1 MKNSLNKSG
10 LSLSQAQSISNACN
24 QRAQDIQ
31 QRIAAINNAEKSLIL
46 EGIRYVEKQGNKMP
60 ANIIELVLEKALLH
74 ATQAFLMENIK
85 AKDNGLKHLTMQQF
99 VIPISAPLAPSLLQF
114 VPNELVSEDWG
125 WKQLTISEYNE
136 YLEAEA
142 YASHIGQFIHK
153 DSKLDS
159 LRKELTTIKTLE
171 WMDVKQGEKT
181 PMEVKVHHT
190 QEQLM
195 DLHEKL
201 AGLHR
206 KQEQRVN
213 YFKAK
218 VKNLVTEENARISK
232 ENGVESARVNTLNQ
246 ATQSEFAEAVRV
258 YRAEIQ
264 RLREEFEENRQGEI
278 KALASLRISVD
289 GRFQPVV
296 SRFLELLES

>member
-24 QRAQDIQ
+24 QRAQDIN
-31 QRIAAINNAEKSLIL
+31 QRISAINNAEKSLIL
-46 EGIRYVEKQGNKMP
+46 EGVRYVEKQGNVMP
-60 ANIIELVLEKALLH
+60 ANIVELVLEKALLH

-85 AKDNGLKHLTMQQF
+85 AKDNGLKFLTMKQF
-99 VIPISAPLAPSLLQF
+99 TVEINSPAIPSLLQF
-114 VPNELVSEDWG
+114 IPNELVTEDWG
-125 WKQLTISEYNE
+125 WKQLSIAEYNE

-181 PMEVKVHHT
+181 PMEVKIHHT

-195 DLHEKL
+195 QLHEKL

-206 KQEQRVN
+206 SYEQKVN

-218 VKNLVTEENARISK
+218 VKNLVTEANARISK
-232 ENGVESARVNTLNQ
+232 ENGIESARINTLNQ
-246 ATQSEFAEAVRV
+246 ATQSEFTEATRV

-278 KALASLRISVD
+278 KTLASLRILVD
-289 GRFQPVV
+289 PRFQPVV

>member
-24 QRAQDIQ
+24 QRAQDIN

-232 ENGVESARVNTLNQ
+232 ENGIESAKINTLNQ
-246 ATQSEFAEAVRV
+246 ATQSECHEAMRV
-258 YRAEIQ
+258 YRAEVQ